1 MAFPAGLRVVERSEA
16 IAHLLDFFEF
26 RLIGLMSRIVG
37 DAVAFVVK
45 TGRCFRR
52 TGCRRGE
59 DKTAQDKTQGGQ
71 RDQESHGS
79 FPLFQGW
86 SREALVFRIYIRSV
100 GRVYHPPKCG
110 PVPYP
115 TSKDEGSFMNT
126 TFAG

>member
-1 MAFPAGLRVVERSEA
+1 LAAGLRVIERSEA
-16 IAHLLDFFEF
+16 IARLLDFLEF
-26 RLIGLMSRIVG
+26 GLIGLMSRIVG

-100 GRVYHPPKCG
+100 GRFIFHRNVG
-110 PVPYP
+110 PYRTRPARTKVH
-115 TSKDEGSFMNT
+115 S
-126 TFAG
+126 